1 MNVKQ
6 ELFCKSYI
14 TTKNATKAAIVAGY
28 SPKSAYSQGARL
40 LKNVEIQKRIN
51 ELLAEEFKGLPDK
64 LELKKF
70 WSQLMRDESE
80 KSSIRLAAST
90 NLAKALF
97 MFNYDVSGWDDVNY
111 LESEVKTD
119 E

>member
-1 MNVKQ
+1 MNYKQ
-6 ELFCKSYI
+6 ELFCKTYVE
-14 TTKNATKAAIVAGY
+14 TKNATKAAMIAGY
-28 SPKSAYSQGARL
+28 SGRTAHSQGARL
-40 LKNVEIQKRIN
+40 LKNVEIKKRIN
-51 ELLAEEFKGLPDK
+51 ELIAEECKGLPNK

-70 WSQLMRDESE
+70 WAQLLRDENE

-97 MFNYDVSGWDDVNY
+97 MFNYDVSGWDDVDIK
-111 LESEVKTD
+111 ESEVKDD